1 MPPTTDDRRAA
12 LLAAARE
19 VLAEKGYT
27 GASMLEIARRARAS
41 KETLYSHFGDKRGLF
56 EALILDNAAE
66 VNAALGAALE
76 AAADMPPARAL
87 PRFCLALQRLLLG
100 EAALVVNR
108 AAIAEAAADPAL
120 GRLLVARG
128 RDSTLPRLVRYLDGQ
143 RAAGRLRCDDATE
156 AAEVLVALCMGD
168 TQVRRLLGVLP
179 QPDDATMAR
188 RAESATRRFL
198 ALYGA
203 EGFATFPA

>member
-1 MPPTTDDRRAA
+1 MAPSPDRRAA
-12 LLAAARE
+12 LLAAARA

-66 VNAALGAALE
+66 VNAALAAALE
-76 AAADMPPARAL
+76 DGAAAVPERVL
-87 PRFCLALQRLLLG
+87 PRFCLALQKLLLG

-108 AAIAEAAADPAL
+108 AAIAEAAAEPAL
-120 GRLLVARG
+120 GRLLVDKG
-128 RDSTLPRLVRYLDGQ
+128 RDSTLPRLVRYLEAQ
-143 RAAGRLRCDDATE
+143 HAAGRLRCDDTAE
-156 AAEVLVALCMGD
+156 AAETLVALCMGD
-168 TQVRRLLGVLP
+168 AQIRRLLGVLP
-179 QPDDATMAR
+179 APAEETLNR

-203 EGFATFPA
+203 

>member
-1 MPPTTDDRRAA
+1 MALSADRRAA
-12 LLAAARE
+12 LLTAARA

-27 GASMLEIARRARAS
+27 GASMLDIARRAKAS

-66 VNAALGAALE
+66 VNAALAAALE
-76 AAADMPPARAL
+76 DGAATPPERAL

-108 AAIAEAAADPAL
+108 AAIAEAAAEPSL
-120 GRLLVARG
+120 GRLLVEKG
-128 RDSTLPRLVRYLDGQ
+128 RDSTLPRLVRYLDTQ
-143 RAAGRLRCDDATE
+143 KAAGRLRQDDTAE
-156 AAEVLVALCMGD
+156 AAEALVALTMGD
-168 TQVRRLLGVLP
+168 AQIRRLLGVLAAP
-179 QPDDATMAR
+179 SEETMRA

-203 EGFATFPA
+203 